1 MGISGL
7 GLSSRLEGSDPV
19 KFMFYVL
26 EEVKEGW
33 EKEVVPSVPQLQG

>member
-26 EEVKEGW
+26 EEVMEGW